1 MKRWILP
8 FLLCLLLCAP
18 ALAEGSGTPQFYA
31 TVIHYSGEDDSEQKY
46 LEISARSEALFA
58 LLEQNADAFIM
69 DGYNY
74 LDIDGEGTPLYTMN
88 DLSLPVDID
97 SAGHSIGVSMNYFLF
112 NPIETANGQSI
123 EEQLVRDDNVWNI
136 LVPEHLREYEADI
149 LSEYLDDFYFRKVT
163 AANYSNE
170 EAGLPLL
177 KTTEDELSVH
187 IIYVKDDQTYFTF
200 RSDIAADTDNR
211 ITDPIAYI
219 YTGNIHQS
227 YAHSYLSQ
235 FAYFPS
241 EAEDAE
247 QAYAQIEPYVR
258 QVGAEDSVQSVRPV
272 SEDFSETVIP

>member
-187 IIYVKDDQTYFTF
+187 IIYVKD
-200 RSDIAADTDNR
+200 NR